1 MPSLDE
7 SHRPSSHGIAIPK
20 CALCRQPGSVREP
33 SAPRSFHFP
42 RHPVLALRR
51 VRLRVG
57 DDRWSSVKRGHTM
70 SLSPAGDVML
80 ERIVMLGAV
89 ALIAIGI
96 ATVFF

>member
-1 MPSLDE
+1 
-7 SHRPSSHGIAIPK
+7 
-20 CALCRQPGSVREP
+20 
-33 SAPRSFHFP
+33 
-42 RHPVLALRR
+42 
-51 VRLRVG
+51 
-57 DDRWSSVKRGHTM
+57 M